1 MGRVLLSL
9 YTCELQDTLNQNPC
23 LLGTHAVGPLGLM
36 CPAVGVEPRGRDDRS
51 NSACQLLHLQR
62 VPSQK
67 RTFLEAHIET
77 SVSTPCTIVFE
88 PNRGWMALMGVEVED
103 SMMLKVEFGYT
114 C

>member
-1 MGRVLLSL
+1 M
-9 YTCELQDTLNQNPC
+9 LNQNPC

-77 SVSTPCTIVFE
+77 SVSTPLLCLSLTE
-88 PNRGWMALMGVEVED
+88 AGWL
-103 SMMLKVEFGYT
+103 
-114 C
+114 